1 MDTTNR
7 TLLVVEDN
15 RVLSQLYKN
24 FCELAMY
31 ELSKEGLPSKANVK
45 QAYNYTEASN
55 ILKSQQGIDF
65 MSVDL
70 SLQDYTQTSKEKDRI
85 ARKDIDGIVLLKELR
100 ESKRRT
106 LAVIVSGEGLL
117 SYSID
122 VLRKYGVL
130 AYFEK
135 SRLDLEKYKH
145 TLKAALWY
153 LEADQIIRKLGQGAG
168 ELDNLGTAGAYWRK
182 ALESAKKAGI
192 DERNLPDDLG
202 AIMSSLRHTYAD
214 PAAQLS
220 AHALADQDLKEK
232 AVGGK

>member
-1 MDTTNR
+1 MDAANR

-15 RVLSQLYKN
+15 QVLNQLYKN
-24 FCELAMY
+24 FCELAIY
-31 ELSKEGLPSKANVK
+31 ELSQEGLPSKATVK
-45 QAYNYTEASN
+45 QAYDYAEASN
-55 ILKSQQGIDF
+55 MLKSWQDLDF

-70 SLQDYTQTSKEKDRI
+70 SLQDHAPGAKEKDRTVG
-85 ARKDIDGIVLLKELR
+85 RDIDGMVLLKELR

-106 LAVIVSGEGLL
+106 LAVVVSGEGLL
-117 SYSID
+117 SYSVD
-122 VLRKYGVL
+122 VLRKYRVL

-153 LEADQIIRKLGQGAG
+153 LEADQIIRKLGQSVVGP
-168 ELDNLGTAGAYWRK
+168 DNLSTAGIYWRK
-182 ALESAKKAGI
+182 AIESAKKAGI

-202 AIMSSLRHTYAD
+202 AIIDSLRHAYTD

-220 AHALADQDLKEK
+220 THALADQDLKEK
-232 AVGGK
+232 VVGD